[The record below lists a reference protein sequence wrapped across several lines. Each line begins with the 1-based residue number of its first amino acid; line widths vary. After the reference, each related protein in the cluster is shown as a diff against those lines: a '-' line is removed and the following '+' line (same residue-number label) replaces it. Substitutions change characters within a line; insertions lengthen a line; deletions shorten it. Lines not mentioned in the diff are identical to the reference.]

1 MKVEI
6 KISKDYEED
15 LAIIKTSKLTPE
27 IEDAIDYLKNITKSD
42 VIAVRKNDHITVLNP
57 DEIYMIKSKNKKI
70 KVYTENKEYDINKR
84 LYELENSLDDDF
96 IRISKSTIVNIRKID
111 YIAPSLKGMMF
122 IALKNGLKDNISRN
136 YLREFKNKIGMS

>member
-6 KISKDYEED
+6 RISKDYEED
-15 LAIIKTSKLTPE
+15 LAIIKTSKMTQE
-27 IEDAIDYLKNITKSD
+27 IEDAIDYLENIARSD
-42 VIAVRKNDHITVLNP
+42 VIAVRKKDHIAVLNP
-57 DEIYMIKSKNKKI
+57 DEIYMIKSENKKI
-70 KVYTENKEYDINKR
+70 KVYTENKEYDINRR

-111 YIAPSLKGMMF
+111 YVAPSLRGMMF

>member
-6 KISKDYEED
+6 RISKDYEED
-15 LAIIKTSKLTPE
+15 LAIIKTSKMTQE
-27 IEDAIDYLKNITKSD
+27 IEDAIDYLENIARSD
-42 VIAVRKNDHITVLNP
+42 VIAVRKKDHIAVLNP
-57 DEIYMIKSKNKKI
+57 DEIYMIKSENKKI
-70 KVYTENKEYDINKR
+70 KVYTENNEYDINRR

-111 YIAPSLKGMMF
+111 YVAPSLRGMMF